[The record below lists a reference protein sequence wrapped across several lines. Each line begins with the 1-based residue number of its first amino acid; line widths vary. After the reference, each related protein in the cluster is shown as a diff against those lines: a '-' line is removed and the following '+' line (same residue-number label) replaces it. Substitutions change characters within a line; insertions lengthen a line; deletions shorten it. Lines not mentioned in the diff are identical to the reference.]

1 MRCFE
6 LNLYIC
12 QTVRHLL
19 ISLIHASQDKAMPAK
34 IIVNFE
40 HQSLTS
46 ETFNES
52 ALSLLFDDLEILYLS
67 ESKIIS
73 EINASNL
80 FGINNIFS
88 RNFYIG
94 KRGVKFTHKILA
106 ELLPKS
112 ENLFIFHEQVFLSKI
127 YKCHGSVTLFDDGL
141 ANYSY
146 QKEKHLIKMIL
157 RLLKFKH
164 PTKYAYGEP
173 NRIGRILLANGEVD
187 DLPVV
192 VRRKAKSFD
201 FYGLMCKKEN
211 VEALSKFFRLRKAPE
226 VDLLILTQNLD
237 GAGVY
242 DKSVKLE
249 IFEALIKRLL
259 CLGINK
265 IALKTHPSENVA
277 DYDMLVERYN
287 LQLIASKMPF
297 EVLSSYLPD
306 SLKILSL
313 YSSSETLMLSNG
325 NKVSIYN
332 IMKEGWEGWPS
343 AEVIFDKIHRLDID
357 AE

>member
-1 MRCFE
+1 MD
-6 LNLYIC
+6 LYIC

-19 ISLIHASQDKAMPAK
+19 ISLVYASQNKDKSAK

-40 HQSLTS
+40 HQDLIPG
-46 ETFNES
+46 TFNES

-80 FGINNIFS
+80 FGANNIFS

-94 KRGVKFTHKILA
+94 RSGVKFTHKELA
-106 ELLPKS
+106 KFLPKS
-112 ENLFIFHEQVFLSKI
+112 ENLFIFHERVFLSKI

-146 QKEKHLIKMIL
+146 QKEKHLINMIL

-164 PTKYAYGEP
+164 PVKYAYGEP
-173 NRIGRILLANGEVD
+173 NKIGRILLANGEVD
-187 DLPVV
+187 DLPEV

-211 VEALSKFFRLRKAPE
+211 VELLSEFFRLSKAPE
-226 VDLLILTQNLD
+226 ADLLILTQNLD

-242 DKSVKLE
+242 EKSVKLE

-259 CLGINK
+259 SLGVNK
-265 IALKTHPSENVA
+265 IALKTHPSEDVA
-277 DYDMLVERYN
+277 DYDILVKRYN
-287 LQLIASKMPF
+287 LQLIASKIPF

-306 SLKILSL
+306 SLKVLSL
-313 YSSSETLMLSNG
+313 YSSSETLTLSNG
-325 NKVSIYN
+325 SQVSIYN
-332 IMKEGWEGWPS
+332 IMKEGWRGWPS